1 MHYYFGIDGGGSGC
15 RAVLSDGNGAILG
28 KGMSGPAN
36 IGADTANAILH
47 IKEATEQ
54 ARLQADLPP
63 SIYIT
68 SVAVLGLAG
77 ANSLTDHAAAY
88 NQLPF
93 GRSSI
98 VSDTVT
104 ALQGA
109 LGNGDGAI
117 AILGTGS
124 AFVKRTGETVEV
136 IGGRG
141 FMLSDH
147 AGGARLG
154 RDLLEQTL
162 LVSDGINDD
171 TELTRRA
178 LGKFNDEARQIIQF
192 SRTATAADYAAF
204 APMVFEFAAKGDPLG
219 IKLVSNA
226 CIMIERNL
234 RALDI
239 KALGRFSITG
249 GLATSYAALDLLP
262 YKELYTPAK
271 GDSLQGA
278 LALAFQNDKVQATA
292 TRK

>member
-15 RAVLSDGNGAILG
+15 RAVLSDGNRAILG
-28 KGMSGPAN
+28 KGISGPAN
-36 IGADTANAILH
+36 IGADTANTILH
-47 IKEATEQ
+47 IKEAAEQ
-54 ARLQADLPP
+54 ARLQANLPS

-88 NQLPF
+88 KQLPF
-93 GRSSI
+93 GESSI

-124 AFVKRTGETVEV
+124 AFVKRTGDTVDV

-162 LVSDGINDD
+162 LVSDGINDE
-171 TELTRRA
+171 TELTRKT
-178 LGKFNDEARQIIQF
+178 LGRFGDEARRITQF

-204 APMVFEFAAKGDPLG
+204 APLVFEFAAKGDPLG
-219 IKLVSNA
+219 IKLVSDA

-234 RALDI
+234 RALDV

-249 GLATSYAALDLLP
+249 GLAASYAALDLLP
-262 YKELYTPAK
+262 YKEFYCPAK

-278 LALAFQNDKVQATA
+278 LALALQRDRDPATA

>member
-47 IKEATEQ
+47 IREAAEQ

-68 SVAVLGLAG
+68 SVALLGLAG
-77 ANSLTDHAAAY
+77 ANSLTD
-88 NQLPF
+88 
-93 GRSSI
+93 
-98 VSDTVT
+98 
-104 ALQGA
+104 QGA

-124 AFVKRTGETVEV
+124 AFVKRTGDTVDV

-162 LVSDGINDD
+162 LVSDGINDE
-171 TELTRRA
+171 TELTRKT
-178 LGKFNDEARQIIQF
+178 LDKFDDEARRITQF

-204 APMVFEFAAKGDPLG
+204 APMVFEFAAKGDTLG
-219 IKLVSNA
+219 MKLVSDA

-234 RALDI
+234 RTLDI

-249 GLATSYAALDLLP
+249 GLAASYAALDLLP
-262 YKELYTPAK
+262 YKEFYTPAK

-278 LALAFQNDKVQATA
+278 LALALQNYRDQATA

>member
-15 RAVLSDGNGAILG
+15 RAVLSNGNGAILG
-28 KGMSGPAN
+28 KGMAGPAN

-47 IKEATEQ
+47 IKEVAEQ

-88 NQLPF
+88 KQLPF

-124 AFVKRTGETVEV
+124 AFVKRTGDAVDV

-162 LVSDGINDD
+162 LVSDGINDE
-171 TELTRRA
+171 TELTRNT
-178 LGKFNDEARQIIQF
+178 LGKFGDKAKRITQF

-204 APMVFEFAAKGDPLG
+204 APIVFEFAAKGDPLG
-219 IKLVSNA
+219 TKLVSDA

-249 GLATSYAALDLLP
+249 GLAAAYAALDLLP
-262 YKELYTPAK
+262 YKEFYTPAK

-278 LALAFQNDKVQATA
+278 LALALQNDRDQATA